1 MQEGNGQ
8 KIQNLKRIISIISIC
23 LLCGGAYS
31 QNYNIKVA
39 PSKTTQEDEQMASF
53 ILPDVTVWGRYES
66 AGKKERR
73 KLDRTVIAVKKTY
86 PFSLEIKNILV
97 ETYLYLQTLPNDEE
111 KEKHMKKVEKG
122 VWNQYLPE
130 MKKLTLYQGKMLIK
144 LIDRECNQSSY
155 ELIKAFLGPFRSNF
169 YQMFAGMMGASLKKE
184 FDPENNQEDA
194 VIEEIIE
201 LIENGYL

>member
-1 MQEGNGQ
+1 MNILL
-8 KIQNLKRIISIISIC
+8 KIFRKLIFIIA
-23 LLCGGAYS
+23 LCSLVEPVSG
-31 QNYNIKVA
+31 QNYTVKIA
-39 PSKTTQEDEQMASF
+39 PSKTNQEDEQMASF
-53 ILPDVTVWGRYES
+53 ILPDVTVWGRYET

-86 PFSLEIKNILV
+86 PFSQEIKSILV
-97 ETYLYLQTLPNDEE
+97 ETYLYLQTLPDDES

-144 LIDRECNQSSY
+144 LIDRECNQTSY

-169 YQMFAGMMGASLKKE
+169 YQMFAGLFGASLKKE
-184 FDPENNQEDA
+184 FDPENNKEDA

>member
-1 MQEGNGQ
+1 MNILLKVFR
-8 KIQNLKRIISIISIC
+8 KIIFIIA
-23 LLCGGAYS
+23 LCSLVEPVSG
-31 QNYNIKVA
+31 QNYTVKIA
-39 PSKTTQEDEQMASF
+39 PSKNNQEDEQMASF
-53 ILPDVTVWGRYES
+53 ILPDVTVWGRYET

-86 PFSLEIKNILV
+86 PFSQEIKSILV
-97 ETYLYLQTLPNDEE
+97 ETYLYLQTLPDDES

-144 LIDRECNQSSY
+144 LIDRECNQTSY

-169 YQMFAGMMGASLKKE
+169 YQMFAGLFGASLKKE
-184 FDPENNQEDA
+184 FDPENNKEDA

>member
-1 MQEGNGQ
+1 MNILLKVFR
-8 KIQNLKRIISIISIC
+8 KIIFIIA
-23 LLCGGAYS
+23 LCSLVEPVSG
-31 QNYNIKVA
+31 QNYTVKIA
-39 PSKTTQEDEQMASF
+39 PSKTNQEDEQMASF
-53 ILPDVTVWGRYES
+53 ILPDVTVWGRYET

-86 PFSLEIKNILV
+86 PFSQEIKSILV
-97 ETYLYLQTLPNDEE
+97 ETYLYLQTLPDDES

-144 LIDRECNQSSY
+144 LIDRECNQTSY
-155 ELIKAFLGPFRSNF
+155 EIIKAFLGPFRSNF
-169 YQMFAGMMGASLKKE
+169 YQMFAGLFGASLKKE
-184 FDPENNQEDA
+184 FDPENNKEDA

>member
-1 MQEGNGQ
+1 MNILLKVFR
-8 KIQNLKRIISIISIC
+8 KIIFIIA
-23 LLCGGAYS
+23 LCSLVEPVSG
-31 QNYNIKVA
+31 QNYTVKIA
-39 PSKTTQEDEQMASF
+39 PSKTNQEDEQMASF
-53 ILPDVTVWGRYES
+53 ILPDVTVWGRYET

-86 PFSLEIKNILV
+86 PFSQEIKSILV
-97 ETYLYLQTLPNDEE
+97 ETYLYLQTLPDDES

-144 LIDRECNQSSY
+144 LIDRECNQTSY

-169 YQMFAGMMGASLKKE
+169 YQMFAGLFGASLKKE
-184 FDPENNQEDA
+184 FDPENNKEDA